1 MKILNKTAK
10 ISYRILEKL
19 EAGIVLTGYEVKA
32 IRGGHIDLNGS
43 YVRIIGNEAYL
54 VNAKIYPHISSHLEN
69 YDEARSRK
77 LLLHRKEIASL
88 KSKLERGNLT
98 IVPLSVYTTHNLV
111 KLDIALAF
119 GKKRFNH
126 REDIKK
132 RVQEREAQREAKN
145 LTSKLK

>member
-10 ISYRILEKL
+10 TSFRVLEKL

-32 IRGGHIDLNGS
+32 IRGGHVDLNGS
-43 YVRIIGNEAYL
+43 YVRIVGNEAYL
-54 VNAKIYPHISSHLEN
+54 VNAKIYPFTSAHLQN
-69 YDEARSRK
+69 YDEGRSRK
-77 LLLHRKEIASL
+77 LLLHRKEISAL
-88 KSKLERGNLT
+88 KSRLERGNLT
-98 IVPLSVYTTHNLV
+98 IVPLNVYTTHNLV
-111 KLDIALAF
+111 KLDIALAY
-119 GKKRFNH
+119 GKKRFDH